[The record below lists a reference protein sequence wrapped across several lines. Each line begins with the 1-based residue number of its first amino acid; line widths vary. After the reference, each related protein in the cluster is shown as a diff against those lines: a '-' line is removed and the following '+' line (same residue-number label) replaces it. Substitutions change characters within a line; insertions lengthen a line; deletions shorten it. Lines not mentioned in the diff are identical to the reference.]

1 MGAIW
6 NQPVLNFFPIMLI
19 GFAQSLTSD
28 AAVGCRQIKSLSPEC
43 GIWRCDALLKVV
55 NFGPP
60 KKIISLCENIWRKS
74 QWWDPK
80 LLQFVQPHL
89 YQCIF
94 YSRPKITLTARTIY
108 PFGLI
113 SPTPMKRVDFLELS
127 IKIAF
132 KEICFSSNTTALDT
146 TPKDCQPDDHDD
158 ATWLSSWREL
168 MVSQRPEVWGQVSAL
183 VACVDDP
190 RIMSDKSIRQNTTS
204 QTWQNTHKKLDKIQ
218 ILKSG
223 NYSRAIDFHEQWI
236 TFCWKIIL
244 GEK

>member
-1 MGAIW
+1 MW
-6 NQPVLNFFPIMLI
+6 NLEMWCTFESGQLWP
-19 GFAQSLTSD
+19 AQ
-28 AAVGCRQIKSLSPEC
+28 
-43 GIWRCDALLKVV
+43 
-55 NFGPP
+55 
-60 KKIISLCENIWRKS
+60 KIISLCENIWRKS

-94 YSRPKITLTARTIY
+94 YSRPKITLTARTCSLHSFFKQFIQLGWF
-108 PFGLI
+108 PPLQWKGLT
-113 SPTPMKRVDFLELS
+113 SWSSLS

-132 KEICFSSNTTALDT
+132 KETCFSSNTTALDT
-146 TPKDCQPDDHDD
+146 TPKDCQPDHHDD

-168 MVSQRPEVWGQVSAL
+168 MVAQRPEVWGQVSAL